1 MTTYHPMITI
11 ERTFDHA
18 LVRRIFTAP
27 KVYKFI
33 TDDFSPDSEDYKPVE
48 HPDLVYLVASN
59 GQPFGAGMFIPRNA
73 VCFEVHLGFLP
84 SGWGLAE
91 KTAKL
96 AIGWIFSNTRCQRV
110 FASIPEYNRLT
121 LRLAKSAGMEEFG
134 VNKAS
139 FLKDGKLRDQIL
151 MGLSKRG

>member
-1 MTTYHPMITI
+1 
-11 ERTFDHA
+11 
-18 LVRRIFTAP
+18 
-27 KVYKFI
+27 
-33 TDDFSPDSEDYKPVE
+33 
-48 HPDLVYLVASN
+48 
-59 GQPFGAGMFIPRNA
+59 MFIPRNA

-151 MGLSKRG
+151 MGLSKGG